1 MKDPCFLSG
10 LRPTSE
16 PFHAT
21 LAAEIFFGRLTL
33 DLPQGVHHRATLEFD
48 GGLVEEHG
56 VEPIFRSF
64 RKHGLTKNNQR
75 IPFQVDPESSSRLN
89 EIQLE
94 NATQPGLFISFV
106 SFHMWAQEADQD
118 QLLRSQEQVP
128 QAFQTQVKQR
138 SFSPKLHLL
147 LLPARPSSVSCEVNG
162 QYLPKTSPT
171 NLIFQ
176 IFQDQEGPSFMA
188 ESSHE

>member
-1 MKDPCFLSG
+1 
-10 LRPTSE
+10 
-16 PFHAT
+16 
-21 LAAEIFFGRLTL
+21 
-33 DLPQGVHHRATLEFD
+33 
-48 GGLVEEHG
+48 
-56 VEPIFRSF
+56 
-64 RKHGLTKNNQR
+64 
-75 IPFQVDPESSSRLN
+75 
-89 EIQLE
+89 
-94 NATQPGLFISFV
+94 
-106 SFHMWAQEADQD
+106 MWAQEADQD

-138 SFSPKLHLL
+138 SFFSPKLHLL

-188 ESSHE
+188 ESRHE